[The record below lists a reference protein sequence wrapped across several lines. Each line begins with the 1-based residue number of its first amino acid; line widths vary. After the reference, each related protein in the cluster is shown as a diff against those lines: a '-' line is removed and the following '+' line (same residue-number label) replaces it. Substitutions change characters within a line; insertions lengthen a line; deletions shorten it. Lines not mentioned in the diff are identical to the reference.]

1 MISNVVQLISISGDH
16 RPRPG
21 DVMISFL
28 PLAHMLERCCENGI
42 YYSGAAVGFYSGN
55 ITDLTSDLKALKPTI
70 MTAVPRLLNRIYDKD
85 QAVIARSRIRRFI
98 HNMAIKSKEGE
109 LKRGILR
116 KNSIWDKL
124 VFKKTQDGN
133 KLSLLEVHI
142 VINAYL
148 IKNELL
154 YCSIWRQFALG
165 IGRIGSVEP
174 QSTRLFALRTGLC
187 SGRRLWP
194 NRMWCSHHTDNSWR
208 LRVRAR
214 RPTCSLLLH
223 QGTPKIEVIRFIRTL
238 LRLNTSSSLL
248 RDNSS

>member
-1 MISNVVQLISISGDH
+1 MSFLKFIRKGDH

-55 ITDLTSDLKALKPTI
+55 IRDLSSDLKALKPTI
-70 MTAVPRLLNRIYDKD
+70 MVAVPRLLNRIYEKD
-85 QAVIARSRIRRFI
+85 QALIARSTLRRLI

-133 KLSLLEVHI
+133 IFDANFFCWFWFSDVSIKLDIDEFHVFQNI
-142 VINAYL
+142 Y
-148 IKNELL
+148 ET
-154 YCSIWRQFALG
+154 SIW
-165 IGRIGSVEP
+165 
-174 QSTRLFALRTGLC
+174 
-187 SGRRLWP
+187 W
-194 NRMWCSHHTDNSWR
+194 
-208 LRVRAR
+208 
-214 RPTCSLLLH
+214 
-223 QGTPKIEVIRFIRTL
+223 
-238 LRLNTSSSLL
+238 
-248 RDNSS
+248 